1 MRLRRGH
8 WLLVASSALIIISI
22 AVAAPYIA
30 RGAQAEYVVGAGK
43 TVEIRRE
50 INSGD
55 GIFNITFQELKGSSP
70 KIAIRGPSNQT
81 VYSAVATSFIM
92 TGPVNATAPGNY
104 TLSIT
109 NPSTETL
116 RMMVLFGEQEPAT
129 VASGFIQIAGIIV
142 LVAGGIVTVID
153 SRREKRMKQFG
164 DVSDLR

>member
-1 MRLRRGH
+1 LRLRRGH
-8 WLLVASSALIIISI
+8 WLLVAGGALVIISI

-55 GIFNITFQELKGSSP
+55 GIYNISFQELKGSP
-70 KIAIRGPSNQT
+70 EIAIRGPSNQT

-109 NPSTETL
+109 NPSAETL
-116 RMMVLFGEQEPAT
+116 RMMVLFGEQDPAT

-153 SRREKRMKQFG
+153 GRRDKRMKQFG

>member
-1 MRLRRGH
+1 LRLRRGH
-8 WLLVASSALIIISI
+8 WLLVAGGALVIISI

-55 GIFNITFQELKGSSP
+55 GIYNISFQELKGSP
-70 KIAIRGPSNQT
+70 EIAIRGPSNQT

-109 NPSTETL
+109 NPSAETL
-116 RMMVLFGEQEPAT
+116 RMMVLFGEQEAST

-153 SRREKRMKQFG
+153 GRRDKRMKQFG